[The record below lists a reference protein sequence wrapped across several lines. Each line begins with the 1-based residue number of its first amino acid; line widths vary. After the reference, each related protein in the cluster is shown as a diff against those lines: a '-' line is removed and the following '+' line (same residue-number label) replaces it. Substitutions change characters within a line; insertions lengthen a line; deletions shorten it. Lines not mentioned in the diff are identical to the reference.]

1 MKRKLR
7 KIPYLIVLILISI
20 AACIV
25 LYFLVDKVLN
35 GSFVDWFEWNF
46 MQTRNA
52 YLPEAGQEAIIREPM
67 WWKVK
72 PLVLGAVIG
81 TVAIGI
87 IIGFFA
93 SYFHAK
99 AEKRKSVTNIGKM
112 LRDYMKQESESSD
125 MFPQEYAEIAAQMA
139 EIRTAMLRS
148 EQALRNE
155 AAQKND
161 LVTYLAHDLKTP
173 LTSVIGYL
181 SLLDEAPDMP
191 PEQKAKYTHIALD
204 KANRLER
211 LVNEFFEITRYNL
224 QQITLEQEQIDLYYM
239 LVQMVD
245 EFYPILSAKG
255 NTAVLH
261 ADEDLSVCGDPMK
274 LARVFNN
281 ILKNAAAYSFPNS
294 EIIISAE
301 KKDKQKLPLFKS
313 IQHPVVGRYGV
324 LDLKKGA
331 DIACIGCHAAV
342 VENLSGIVVCD
353 AVVLNLG
360 GVIDK
365 GGSVAV
371 HLQGNIRRGADV
383 FLTPVGN
390 DFIIEHTVHLN
401 HPKLHPAAST
411 PQYSPW
417 IHNRTRN
424 YNRRAFRRSR
434 RYRPSAAFPLRCL
447 LQRHPQSAGRILYP
461 PSKHPVRRN
470 GPRIHC
476 RSRRLAGK
484 TP

>member
-1 MKRKLR
+1 MKRKSR
-7 KIPYLIVLILISI
+7 KIPYLILVISI
-20 AACIV
+20 SILLCV
-25 LYFLVDKVLN
+25 GFYFLVDIVWN

-52 YLPEAGQEAIIREPM
+52 YLPEAGQEAIIHEPM

-72 PLVLGAVIG
+72 RLVLGTFIG
-81 TVAIGI
+81 TIVGGI
-87 IIGFFA
+87 IIGFIV
-93 SYFHAK
+93 SHFHAK
-99 AEKRKSVTNIGKM
+99 AEKRKSITGISQM
-112 LRDYMKQESESSD
+112 LRDYIGRADEGSD
-125 MFPQEYAEIAAQMA
+125 VFPQEYAEIAVQMA

-191 PEQKAKYTHIALD
+191 PEQKEKYTHIALD

-261 ADEDLSVCGDPMK
+261 ANEDLSVCGDPMK

-301 KKDKQKLPLFKS
+301 KKDKQMVISFENQGPTIPEEKLSMIFERFYRMDEARSSNAGGAGLGLAIAKEIVTLHHGTITAESHENATVFTVSLPLS
-313 IQHPVVGRYGV
+313 
-324 LDLKKGA
+324 
-331 DIACIGCHAAV
+331 
-342 VENLSGIVVCD
+342 N
-353 AVVLNLG
+353 
-360 GVIDK
+360 
-365 GGSVAV
+365 
-371 HLQGNIRRGADV
+371 
-383 FLTPVGN
+383 
-390 DFIIEHTVHLN
+390 
-401 HPKLHPAAST
+401 
-411 PQYSPW
+411 
-417 IHNRTRN
+417 
-424 YNRRAFRRSR
+424 
-434 RYRPSAAFPLRCL
+434 
-447 LQRHPQSAGRILYP
+447 
-461 PSKHPVRRN
+461 
-470 GPRIHC
+470 
-476 RSRRLAGK
+476 
-484 TP
+484 

>member
-25 LYFLVDKVLN
+25 LYFLVDKVWN

-72 PLVLGAVIG
+72 RLVLGAVIG

-261 ADEDLSVCGDPMK
+261 ANEDLSVCGDPMK

-301 KKDKQKLPLFKS
+301 KKDKQMVISFENQGPTIPEEKLSMIFERFYRMDEARS
-313 IQHPVVGRYGV
+313 SNAG
-324 LDLKKGA
+324 GA
-331 DIACIGCHAAV
+331 GLGLAIAKEIVTLHHGTITAESH
-342 VENLSGIVVCD
+342 EN
-353 AVVLNLG
+353 AT
-360 GVIDK
+360 
-365 GGSVAV
+365 
-371 HLQGNIRRGADV
+371 V
-383 FLTPVGN
+383 F
-390 DFIIEHTVHLN
+390 TVSLPITN
-401 HPKLHPAAST
+401 
-411 PQYSPW
+411 
-417 IHNRTRN
+417 
-424 YNRRAFRRSR
+424 
-434 RYRPSAAFPLRCL
+434 
-447 LQRHPQSAGRILYP
+447 
-461 PSKHPVRRN
+461 
-470 GPRIHC
+470 
-476 RSRRLAGK
+476 
-484 TP
+484 

>member
-1 MKRKLR
+1 MKRKSR
-7 KIPYLIVLILISI
+7 KIPYLILVISI
-20 AACIV
+20 SILLCV
-25 LYFLVDKVLN
+25 GFYFLVDIVWN

-52 YLPEAGQEAIIREPM
+52 YLPEAGQEAIIHEPM

-72 PLVLGAVIG
+72 RLVLGTFIG
-81 TVAIGI
+81 TIVGGI
-87 IIGFFA
+87 IIGFIV
-93 SYFHAK
+93 SHFHAK
-99 AEKRKSVTNIGKM
+99 AEKRKSITGISQM
-112 LRDYMKQESESSD
+112 LRDYIGRADEGSD
-125 MFPQEYAEIAAQMA
+125 VFPQEYAEIAVQMA

-261 ADEDLSVCGDPMK
+261 ANEDLSVCGDPMK

-301 KKDKQKLPLFKS
+301 KKDKQMVISFENQGPTIPEEKLSMIFERFYRMDEARSSNAGGAGLGLAIAKEIVTLHHGTITAESHENATVFTVSLPLS
-313 IQHPVVGRYGV
+313 
-324 LDLKKGA
+324 
-331 DIACIGCHAAV
+331 
-342 VENLSGIVVCD
+342 N
-353 AVVLNLG
+353 
-360 GVIDK
+360 
-365 GGSVAV
+365 
-371 HLQGNIRRGADV
+371 
-383 FLTPVGN
+383 
-390 DFIIEHTVHLN
+390 
-401 HPKLHPAAST
+401 
-411 PQYSPW
+411 
-417 IHNRTRN
+417 
-424 YNRRAFRRSR
+424 
-434 RYRPSAAFPLRCL
+434 
-447 LQRHPQSAGRILYP
+447 
-461 PSKHPVRRN
+461 
-470 GPRIHC
+470 
-476 RSRRLAGK
+476 
-484 TP
+484 

>member
-1 MKRKLR
+1 
-7 KIPYLIVLILISI
+7 
-20 AACIV
+20 
-25 LYFLVDKVLN
+25 
-35 GSFVDWFEWNF
+35 
-46 MQTRNA
+46 
-52 YLPEAGQEAIIREPM
+52 
-67 WWKVK
+67 
-72 PLVLGAVIG
+72 
-81 TVAIGI
+81 
-87 IIGFFA
+87 
-93 SYFHAK
+93 
-99 AEKRKSVTNIGKM
+99 
-112 LRDYMKQESESSD
+112 MKQESESSD

-301 KKDKQKLPLFKS
+301 KKDKQMVISFENQGPTIPEEKLSKIFERFYRMDEARS
-313 IQHPVVGRYGV
+313 SNAG
-324 LDLKKGA
+324 GA
-331 DIACIGCHAAV
+331 GLGLAIAKEIVTLHHGTITAESH
-342 VENLSGIVVCD
+342 EN
-353 AVVLNLG
+353 AT
-360 GVIDK
+360 
-365 GGSVAV
+365 
-371 HLQGNIRRGADV
+371 V
-383 FLTPVGN
+383 F
-390 DFIIEHTVHLN
+390 TVSLPITN
-401 HPKLHPAAST
+401 
-411 PQYSPW
+411 
-417 IHNRTRN
+417 
-424 YNRRAFRRSR
+424 
-434 RYRPSAAFPLRCL
+434 
-447 LQRHPQSAGRILYP
+447 
-461 PSKHPVRRN
+461 
-470 GPRIHC
+470 
-476 RSRRLAGK
+476 
-484 TP
+484 

>member
-25 LYFLVDKVLN
+25 LYFLVDKVWN

-72 PLVLGAVIG
+72 RLVLGAVIG

-125 MFPQEYAEIAAQMA
+125 MFPQEYAEIAAQVA

-181 SLLDEAPDMP
+181 SLLDEAKDMP
-191 PEQKAKYTHIALD
+191 DPQRIKYISIALD
-204 KANRLER
+204 KARRLE
-211 LVNEFFEITRYNL
+211 LLIQEFFEITRYNL
-224 QQITLEQEQIDLYYM
+224 QQIVLEKETVDLYYM
-239 LVQMVD
+239 LVQMTD
-245 EFYPILSAKG
+245 EFYPLLAAHG
-255 NTAVLH
+255 NTVRLCAEESLT
-261 ADEDLSVCGDPMK
+261 VCGDPDK
-274 LARVFNN
+274 LARVFHN
-281 ILKNAAAYSFPNS
+281 ILKNAIAYSYPDTAIDIRAEQTNT
-294 EIIISAE
+294 EISISFINRGRTIPEHKLHSVFEKFFRLDEARTANTGGAGLGLAIAREIVTLHGGSISAE
-301 KKDKQKLPLFKS
+301 SKNERTTFWILLPVS
-313 IQHPVVGRYGV
+313 
-324 LDLKKGA
+324 
-331 DIACIGCHAAV
+331 
-342 VENLSGIVVCD
+342 
-353 AVVLNLG
+353 
-360 GVIDK
+360 
-365 GGSVAV
+365 
-371 HLQGNIRRGADV
+371 
-383 FLTPVGN
+383 
-390 DFIIEHTVHLN
+390 
-401 HPKLHPAAST
+401 
-411 PQYSPW
+411 
-417 IHNRTRN
+417 
-424 YNRRAFRRSR
+424 
-434 RYRPSAAFPLRCL
+434 
-447 LQRHPQSAGRILYP
+447 
-461 PSKHPVRRN
+461 
-470 GPRIHC
+470 
-476 RSRRLAGK
+476 
-484 TP
+484 